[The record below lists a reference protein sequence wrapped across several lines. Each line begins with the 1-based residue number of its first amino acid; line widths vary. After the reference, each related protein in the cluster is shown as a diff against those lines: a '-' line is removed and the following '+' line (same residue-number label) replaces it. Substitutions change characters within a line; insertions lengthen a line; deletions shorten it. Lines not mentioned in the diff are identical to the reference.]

1 MKAENRTFEETQ
13 SMYQVMCNSL
23 NMKQKSMFDESSR
36 FVYYRNH
43 SGYNMCWQEYRIA
56 TLMCKG
62 ES

>member
-1 MKAENRTFEETQ
+1 
-13 SMYQVMCNSL
+13 
-23 NMKQKSMFDESSR
+23 MFDESSR